1 MRLDVSQEPEIR
13 PDTVPREAA
22 QSGAAHRENEL
33 APPAQRAPRRQ
44 GIRTYALLILATAA
58 VTVIVTSLSLLL
70 IRHRLRDQVESDLSQ
85 DLERSVINFQNLQA
99 ERLRALDRENAL
111 LAELPTLK
119 ALMTS
124 GDDRT
129 IQDGAFDFWQI
140 SSTDLFALA
149 NASGRIVA
157 LYTRSAS
164 SGNTLRDGLS
174 ALLASPGKHYLIDGG
189 SLYSCSVRPLF
200 FGSAESGTLL
210 GYVVSGVSID
220 RTVREI
226 SQPSGVDATFLS
238 GGEAV
243 AGTLAPSMQADLAR
257 QPVLL
262 SATPRTPSTVKIGDS
277 SFLAAA
283 EDLSASSTAPLHL
296 VVLKSL
302 EPAAES
308 INRIDRIV
316 LSAGLLALLSG
327 VALVT
332 ILSRLLTRPLEE
344 LSRSVRAF
352 GRGDSKYRVPRHGTQ
367 EVRQLS
373 QAFAAMRRQIQEA
386 NRALLE
392 SERLATIGSM
402 ASSVSH
408 DLRHYLAAIYANSEF
423 LASDRLSSKERAE
436 IFADIRAAVLGTTDM
451 IESLLIFSRTGSNA
465 RRAPELMATLLE
477 RAVALVRAHPD
488 AEGVT
493 LVTRYGDPVETAV
506 IVDGKQVERAIFNL
520 LLNAC
525 QAARCGPAAHQ
536 VTATLEVQDQCVLVN
551 VVDNGAG
558 VPDKIRGSLFEPFV
572 SEGKQKGTGL
582 GLTLAH
588 CIALEHGGEVALLGS
603 RCGETI
609 FQMKIARTPE
619 TQDST
624 PAPGADGRMG
634 VNEHE
639 NARIRK

>member
-1 MRLDVSQEPEIR
+1 VAQEPEDR
-13 PDTVPREAA
+13 RNPGPT
-22 QSGAAHRENEL
+22 ENET
-33 APPAQRAPRRQ
+33 APPAERAPLRQ
-44 GIRTYALLILATAA
+44 GIRTYALLIFATAA

-70 IRHRLRDQVESDLSQ
+70 IRHRLRDQVEADVSQ
-85 DLERSVINFQNLQA
+85 DLERSVITFQNLQA

-129 IQDGAFDFWQI
+129 IQDGALEFWQI
-140 SSTDLFALA
+140 SGTDLFALA
-149 NASGRIVA
+149 TSNGRIVA
-157 LYTRSAS
+157 TYTRSPSRGDA
-164 SGNTLRDGLS
+164 LRQGLGS
-174 ALLASPGKHYLIDGG
+174 LLASQDKRYLVDGG
-189 SLYSCSVRPLF
+189 SLYSCSVRPLY

-226 SQPSGVDATFLS
+226 SQPTGVDATFLS
-238 GGEAV
+238 GGQVV
-243 AGTLAPSMQADLAR
+243 AGTLDPAVQANLAR
-257 QPVLL
+257 QLLLL
-262 SATPRTPSTVKIGDS
+262 SGTPQSPSTVKFGDS

-283 EDLSASSTAPLHL
+283 EDLSAASTAPLEL

-302 EPAAES
+302 EPAAQS
-308 INRIDRIV
+308 INRIDRMV
-316 LSAGLLALLSG
+316 LSAGLLALLAG
-327 VALVT
+327 AALVT
-332 ILSRLLTRPLEE
+332 ILSRLVTRPLEE

-352 GRGDSKYRVPRHGTQ
+352 GRGDSKYRVPRHGTE

-373 QAFAAMRRQIQEA
+373 QAFAAMRRQIQTA

-465 RRAPELMATLLE
+465 RRSPELMATLLE

-488 AEGVT
+488 AEGVA

-506 IVDGKQVERAIFNL
+506 LVDGKQIERAIFNL

-525 QAARCGPAAHQ
+525 QAVRCGPEAHQ
-536 VTATLEVQDQCVLVN
+536 VAATLEVQEQFVVVN

-558 VPDKIRGSLFEPFV
+558 VPDKIRDSLFDPFV

-588 CIALEHGGEVALLGS
+588 RIAMEHGGGVTLLGS
-603 RCGETI
+603 RRGETV
-609 FQMKIARTPE
+609 FQMKVARAPE
-619 TQDST
+619 TLDSMQ
-624 PAPGADGRMG
+624 APEADGQDQ
-634 VNEHE
+634 VIEHE
-639 NARIRK
+639 NARLRK